1 MLIYA
6 VHTSGVIVVAD
17 NAASVVV
24 TWVNDAPFCLFV
36 WLFVEVLLSVM
47 EVVFVVAVL
56 NVVLV

>member
-36 WLFVEVLLSVM
+36 CLFGFLLK
-47 EVVFVVAVL
+47 FFCQ
-56 NVVLV
+56 

>member
-24 TWVNDAPFCLFV
+24 TWVKMLLFVCLFV
-36 WLFVEVLLSVM
+36 CLAFC
-47 EVVFVVAVL
+47 
-56 NVVLV
+56 